1 MLFLRKESEK
11 KEPIDATNYDFT
23 TIVNN
28 IISFNKSEIILFN
41 ENVLIVLLEQKFIS
55 TKLLQGNKPYNYP
68 KFLKLLWT

>member
-11 KEPIDATNYDFT
+11 KEPIETSNYDFT

-41 ENVLIVLLEQKFIS
+41 ENVLIVLLE
-55 TKLLQGNKPYNYP
+55 
-68 KFLKLLWT
+68 